1 MKQYWHEVLE
11 LQAIRENESE
21 CIIKKL
27 QEKQHDAPT
36 KTKQHQGPRKDG

>member
-1 MKQYWHEVLE
+1 MMKQYWHEVLE

-27 QEKQHDAPT
+27 QEK
-36 KTKQHQGPRKDG
+36 